1 MRNVAGV
8 RFKKGIV
15 PGLLILSLF
24 LAGAGI
30 SGCAYFNSFYLAKK
44 NYKDG
49 ERFRKRGAD
58 ANNPEAKKFYSA
70 AIENGAIILQDYKDS
85 RYVDDS
91 LFIMGMSYYHTR
103 DFTRARTKFDEL
115 LAAFPKSSFA
125 EEAKYY
131 RARCFM
137 ELDRIDQA
145 RMDLSELTTLGSRAI
160 RGQAGLTLAEINFR
174 AGQWS
179 ELIVAA
185 EGVIKSEPDDNILS
199 QAVLYRGEALYNL
212 EKYDEAVESFRTLTD
227 KKKLKPQE
235 KFRVNTRI
243 ALSMAKLGKY
253 DEALKYLESMQSRGE
268 FAVFA
273 PSIRLEMGR
282 ILELKGDT
290 PQALDTFT
298 KMAADFPDSVAA
310 REAWHRVG
318 VITLR
323 DLSKAQDARDA
334 FAKVTPNMKVAE
346 TWFTDALAKV
356 TQIDSLK
363 TKTERI
369 EKLDEKPE
377 EKAHERFLL
386 AELLTWSLD
395 HKEDALS
402 QYAKII
408 EEAPDTEF
416 AARSHFLL
424 GRAEL
429 EKSGSLSEDTENE
442 VMRKTVEQ
450 YPASH
455 FSQDL
460 KVRLGIIEAPPDI
473 VLLKAAE
480 LARMSNQGPD
490 VYLPL
495 YQAVADSFPESRAA
509 YQSRFIMAY
518 AHEHDK
524 HDRDAAF
531 KMYRALAA
539 EKQNE
544 NNRDFVNLASKK
556 VNLIMDEEK
565 ILEQSRKNIAYYESE
580 IGREEIDAPSGN
592 MVSMSSEE
600 NGYSE
605 FRKIRARNA
614 RIRSRYYSE

>member
-1 MRNVAGV
+1 MAGV
-8 RFKKGIV
+8 RLTKGIV
-15 PGLLILSLF
+15 PGLLIFSLF
-24 LAGAGI
+24 LAGTGI
-30 SGCAYFNSFYLAKK
+30 SGCAYFNTFYLTKK
-44 NYKDG
+44 NFRDG
-49 ERFRKRGAD
+49 ERVRKRGAD
-58 ANNPEAKKFYSA
+58 SNNTDMKKFYNA
-70 AIENGAIILQDYKDS
+70 VIENGALILQNYKES

-91 LFIMGMSYYHTR
+91 LFLMGMSYYHIR

-115 LAAFPKSSFA
+115 LALSASSKSPFA

-145 RMDLSELTTLGSRAI
+145 RIDLSELTANGSRSI

-174 AGQWS
+174 AGQWD
-179 ELIVAA
+179 ELILTAQN
-185 EGVIKSEPDDNILS
+185 VIEAKPESEVLN
-199 QAVLYRGEALYNL
+199 QANLYLGEALYNL
-212 EKYDEAVESFRTLTD
+212 EKNEEAVNVFRGLAD
-227 KKKLKPQE
+227 KKLHPRE
-235 KFRVNTRI
+235 KFRINTRI
-243 ALSMAKLGKY
+243 ALAMAKLGKY
-253 DEALKYLESMQSRGE
+253 DEALKYLEGMQSRGE

-290 PQALDTFT
+290 VQALDTFT

-310 REAWHRVG
+310 REAWYRVG

-323 DLSKAQDARDA
+323 DLSKAQEARDA
-334 FAKVTPNMKVAE
+334 FAKVTPNMRITE
-346 TWFTDALAKV
+346 TWFTDASAKV

-363 TKTERI
+363 AKTERI

-402 QYAKII
+402 QYTRII
-408 EEAPDTEF
+408 EESPKTEF

-429 EKSGSLSEDTENE
+429 EKSGTLSAETEKE

-450 YPASH
+450 YPESH

-473 VLLKAAE
+473 ALLKAAE
-480 LARMSNQGPD
+480 VARMSNQGPE

-495 YQAVADSFPESRAA
+495 YQAVADSFPESKSA
-509 YQSRFIMAY
+509 YQSRFIIAY
-518 AHEHDK
+518 GYEHDK
-524 HDRDAAF
+524 HDRDTAF

-544 NNRDFVNLASKK
+544 NNRDYVNLAAKK

-580 IGREEIDAPSGN
+580 IGREETDSSAMEAMSVSSG
-592 MVSMSSEE
+592 E
-600 NGYSE
+600 NGYTE

-614 RIRSRYYSE
+614 RIRSRYYTE